1 MRKILSS
8 IACMLVACAAPQA
21 ASADT
26 GEIRFEG
33 RINNA
38 TCKVD
43 GGGTGSPSF
52 TVRLPEVSKVQLAQ
66 LGAGEHASRTRFEM
80 RLHDCQDVL
89 GTVRAYFEA
98 GPQVDPMTNTLRPS
112 NNGPVHFAL
121 IDQDDTQIPIGSEL
135 QAGTGYAMNETMYYD
150 VAYQRV
156 GAAAAIVAGDF
167 DSKVTYSL
175 QYE

>member
-1 MRKILSS
+1 MHKILSS
-8 IACMLVACAAPQA
+8 LACALVACAPLA
-21 ASADT
+21 AIADNH

-66 LGAGEHASRTRFEM
+66 LGDGEHASRTRFSM

-98 GPQVDPMTNTLRPS
+98 GALVDPITHTLRPS

-121 IDQDDTQIPIGSEL
+121 IDQDDTQIRIGSEL
-135 QAGTGYAMNETMYYD
+135 QAGAGYAANETMYYD
-150 VAYQRV
+150 VAYQRI
-156 GAAAAIVAGDF
+156 GAAGAIVAGDF
-167 DSKVTYSL
+167 DSRVTYSL
-175 QYE
+175 QYD

>member
-8 IACMLVACAAPQA
+8 LACVLVACAPLA
-21 ASADT
+21 ASADN

-52 TVRLPEVSKVQLAQ
+52 TVRLPETSKVQLAQ
-66 LGAGEHASRTRFEM
+66 LSPGEHAGRTRFEM
-80 RLHDCQDVL
+80 RLHDCQDLL

-98 GPQVDPMTNTLRPS
+98 GPLVDPITQTLRPS

-121 IDQDDTQIPIGSEL
+121 IDQDDTQIPIGSDL
-135 QAGTGYAMNETMYYD
+135 QAGIGYAMNETMYYD

-156 GAAAAIVAGDF
+156 GSAAAIVAGDF

-175 QYE
+175 QYD